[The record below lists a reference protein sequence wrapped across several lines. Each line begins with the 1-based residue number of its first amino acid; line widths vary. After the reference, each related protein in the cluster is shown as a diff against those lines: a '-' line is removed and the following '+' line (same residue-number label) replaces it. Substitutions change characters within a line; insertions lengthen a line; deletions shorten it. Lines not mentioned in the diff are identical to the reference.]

1 MPSALA
7 VVAVGVVSLVKIIV
21 RFIGR
26 VIVNILKG

>member
-7 VVAVGVVSLVKIIV
+7 VVAVGVVPFV